1 MGVLKLAKEV
11 YGLTSSNIP
20 GKKGNP
26 QLRLRLPPD
35 HPIWSLPP
43 GQRTERAREYLD
55 LAAYLERRFTA
66 LEERLER
73 LEGLLREGRIASP
86 RQEDQAQ
93 ERRRPDPEVWLKAW
107 E

>member
-1 MGVLKLAKEV
+1 MGR
-11 YGLTSSNIP
+11 TN
-20 GKKGNP
+20 NP
-26 QLRLRLPPD
+26 SLRRLELRLPPD

-43 GQRTERAREYLD
+43 GQRAERAREYLD

-73 LEGLLREGRIASP
+73 LEGLLREGRISN
-86 RQEDQAQ
+86 RLQEDTQ
-93 ERRRPDPEVWLKAW
+93 EKRRPDPEVWLKAW

>member
-1 MGVLKLAKEV
+1 VGR
-11 YGLTSSNIP
+11 TN
-20 GKKGNP
+20 NP
-26 QLRLRLPPD
+26 SLRRLELRLPPD

-43 GQRTERAREYLD
+43 GQRAERAREYLD
-55 LAAYLERRFTA
+55 LAAYLEQRFTA
-66 LEERLER
+66 LEERLEK
-73 LEGLLREGRIASP
+73 LEGLLREGTIASP